1 MKCATNRMFRAG
13 ITIVKAAQAL
23 RNPIF
28 MSSCCSVT
36 TLLVSAILLASCTK
50 KQTAASPPPPP
61 PGVIAQASKS
71 AQPEEQTLRL
81 QSRATTADAIAN
93 SRTKREAA
101 TLQLSRRPALA
112 DYVPCRFTGP
122 DESDLQQGFT
132 PGGASGDRETL
143 KKAAKQPGSG
153 VSGANQAAFA
163 NLVDK
168 QRDAFTGILAAMDA
182 KLITSET
189 AIQLS
194 QTLAAAP
201 TPQTSAND
209 VSCSQS
215 MLTWNEARWI
225 FGRKIADTYI
235 AIQVNARNLSGD
247 KEFLIHDLQVA
258 VADFKAFPNGEKVQ
272 ATCMEDPENQAP
284 LTHFVAGHDRMLVR
298 GVGQTGQQFTTRNIT
313 GRLLE
318 SLGSVFGAAALV
330 AGGPSFGS
338 AVHIFNAAGVPGF
351 GATLPDLTIDQLNR
365 LNDLGFSSSSA
376 YKIVIPKN
384 GSVPMTT
391 FLPSDIFAE
400 KYHNWHHCQLLN
412 FQENM
417 VVVLAGKHIQEESS
431 TPQLSAVSCP
441 LNGGLLDFSKA
452 ANDNFQCTMAG
463 TALQLLTSVR
473 LKNADD
479 QTDTTTADGTTAV
492 SGRTDSGTVTFSVKT
507 LNGLTGKNYLAYGE
521 SANGENAS
529 ATRLSMPPTISKA
542 APTQLQLDVT
552 TNGCDGS
559 ACTLTLTGNHLDLVS
574 EARLVTSGDRT
585 PIARVGLQSVSSTGA
600 TAPFA
605 LSDLKQAGLSA
616 ATACNLVL
624 AIQGGATFDT
634 GVQITIT
641 PKGN

>member
-1 MKCATNRMFRAG
+1 MKNRMNRMFRVGLPVAG
-13 ITIVKAAQAL
+13 RPQMRRDPVF
-23 RNPIF
+23 PP
-28 MSSCCSVT
+28 SCCSVT
-36 TLLVSAILLASCTK
+36 ALLVLAVILTSCAK
-50 KQTAASPPPPP
+50 KQTAAAPPPPP
-61 PGVIAQASKS
+61 PLSVRSQTPPAPQGNEPS
-71 AQPEEQTLRL
+71 ADNEPT
-81 QSRATTADAIAN
+81 RATIAN
-93 SRTKREAA
+93 NRTKREAA

-112 DYVPCRFTGP
+112 DYVPCRFTDP
-122 DESDLQQGFT
+122 QESDLRQGFI
-132 PGGASGDRETL
+132 PGSANGDRQTL
-143 KKAAKQPGSG
+143 KAAARQPGSG
-153 VSGANQAAFA
+153 VSAANQAAFA
-163 NLVDK
+163 TMVDK
-168 QRDAFTGILAAMDA
+168 QSDAFTAISAAMDA
-182 KLITSET
+182 KLITSKAAE
-189 AIQLS
+189 QLS

-201 TPQTSAND
+201 MSQTSTND

-258 VADFKAFPNGEKVQ
+258 VADFKAFPNEEKV
-272 ATCMEDPENQAP
+272 AESCMEDSGSV
-284 LTHFVAGHDRMLVR
+284 THFVAGHDRMLVR

-313 GRLLE
+313 ARLLE

-351 GATLPDLTIDQLNR
+351 GSALPDLTVDQLNR

-400 KYHNWHHCQLLN
+400 KYRNWHHCQLLN

-417 VVVLAGKHIQEESS
+417 VVVLGGKHIQEESS
-431 TPQLSAVSCP
+431 TPQLSATSCP

-452 ANDNFQCTMAG
+452 ANDNFQCTMTG

-479 QTDTTTADGTTAV
+479 QTDSTTADGTTAV

-507 LNGLTGKNYLAYGE
+507 LSGLTGKNYLAFGE
-521 SANGENAS
+521 SASGESAS
-529 ATRLSMPPTISKA
+529 ATKLSMPPTLSKA
-542 APTQLQLDVT
+542 VPTQLQLDVT

-574 EARLVTSGDRT
+574 EARLITSSDRT
-585 PIARVGLQSVSSTGA
+585 PVARVNLQSISSTGA
-600 TAPFA
+600 TAPFV
-605 LSDLKQAGLSA
+605 LSDLKSAGLSA
-616 ATACNLVL
+616 ATVCNLVL
-624 AIQGGATFDT
+624 GQGGATFDT